1 MKFSIALLSLC
12 LVLFLFGI
20 DSLEAQNQVNDKR
33 PKVGLVLS
41 GGGAKGMAHIG
52 VLKILEEVGMPIDY
66 IGGTSMGGIVG
77 GLYAAGYSADELEKI
92 VTELDWEYLFTDEI
106 NRRDLSITEK
116 RDKDRYILSF
126 PFGKSGIELPEG
138 IIRGQHI
145 ENKLAELCVPV
156 YDIENFNDLPIPFLC
171 ITTDIDNGKKV
182 VIREGSLS
190 QAMRASMSIPSVFV
204 PLTIDD
210 VRMVDGGIIDNFPVE
225 EVLDMGADIIIGVD
239 VGYQRKKDDEN
250 RNLFSIM
257 EDAMFIYSASVM
269 KKSLKDVDIFIQPD
283 LKGLGTASFSSPD
296 SLVKYGTNATIAAYD
311 HLKSLADSLNAL
323 DGYKYTR
330 PVIRK
335 IDSVYL
341 KSIHINGLKNTTEE
355 LTISEMPFSVLSW
368 VKIDEILQSV
378 NDIYA
383 SNYFDKVIFKL
394 QAGDD
399 GTILI
404 INIEEK
410 ANGLFR
416 FGFYYDIDQKATV
429 FLNTTFYNKLFK
441 NTRLSLSIGLGRSPG
456 AEFSYLFDKGPRPAP
471 GFELSSYWTS
481 LYTYSDSSRD
491 KLASFNYS
499 MTNAKIFLK
508 SNFSSY
514 LSIRFGAEWTHAYL
528 SPDIS
533 LVQFGSLKDN
543 FWGLFGTIYSDT
555 YDHAYF
561 PTRGVKGFV
570 EAKFIT
576 SAYLE
581 PISYL
586 NLFYQTAIQMGRSVT
601 LMPSIYSGIAIGDS
615 IPIQYQTSL
624 GGLNELH
631 RFGHMPFI
639 GYKYY
644 ETGNNNVLFARIDL
658 QFEVYDKMYL
668 TLMANAGSQTE
679 IAEDLFQK
687 NTLIS
692 GFGIEYS
699 LDTPVGPIRLSLMRA
714 GEKKKLLGYF
724 QLGYWF

>member
-1 MKFSIALLSLC
+1 MKFSVTLLSLC
-12 LVLFLFGI
+12 LILYLFNI
-20 DSLEAQNQVNDKR
+20 DSLEAQAQENNTR
-33 PKVGLVLS
+33 PKIGLVLS
-41 GGGAKGMAHIG
+41 GGGAKGIAHIG

-66 IGGTSMGGIVG
+66 IGGTSMGSIVG

-116 RDKDRYILSF
+116 RDKDRYLLSF
-126 PFGKSGIELPEG
+126 PIGEKGIKIPEG
-138 IIRGQHI
+138 VIRGQHI
-145 ENKLAELCVPV
+145 ENKFAELCVPV
-156 YDIENFNDLPIPFLC
+156 YDIEDFNDLPIPFLC
-171 ITTDIDNGKKV
+171 ITTDIDNGKKAI
-182 VIREGSLS
+182 IRGGSLAR
-190 QAMRASMSIPSVFV
+190 AMRASMSIPSVFV
-204 PLTIDD
+204 PLVIDD

-225 EVLDMGADIIIGVD
+225 EVIAMGADIIIGVD
-239 VGYQRKKDDEN
+239 VGYQRKKDDED

-269 KKSLKDVDIFIQPD
+269 EKSLKDVDIFIQPD
-283 LKGLGTASFSSPD
+283 LKGLGTASFFSPD
-296 SLVKYGTNATIAAYD
+296 SLVKYGANAAILAYD

-323 DGYKYTR
+323 DGPKYER
-330 PVIRK
+330 PVLKK

-341 KSIHINGLKNTTEE
+341 KTIQIVGLENTSED
-355 LTISEMPFSVLSW
+355 LAISEMPFSVLNW

-383 SNYFDKVIFKL
+383 SNYFDKVTFELKP
-394 QAGDD
+394 GDN
-399 GTILI
+399 GAILI
-404 INIEEK
+404 LDIQEK
-410 ANGLFR
+410 TNGLFR

-429 FLNTTFYNKLFK
+429 FLNTTFYNQLFK
-441 NTRLSLSIGLGRSPG
+441 DTKLSLSVGLGRSPG
-456 AEFSYLFDKGPRPAP
+456 IEFSYFFDKGARPAP
-471 GFELSSYWTS
+471 GVELSSYWTS
-481 LYTYSDSSRD
+481 LYAYSDSSRE

-499 MTNAKIFLK
+499 ISNAKIFLK

-533 LVQFGSLKDN
+533 LIQFGSLKDN
-543 FWGLFGTIYSDT
+543 FWGLFGSIYSDT

-561 PTRGVKGFV
+561 PTRGVRGFV
-570 EAKFIT
+570 EAKFLT

-581 PISYL
+581 PISYV
-586 NLFYQTAIQMGRSVT
+586 NLFYETAIKMGRSVT
-601 LMPSIYSGIAIGDS
+601 LMPSIYSGIAVGDS
-615 IPIQYQTSL
+615 IPLQYKTSI

-644 ETGNNNVLFARIDL
+644 EIGNNNVLFARVDL
-658 QFEVYDKMYL
+658 QFNIYDKMYL

-679 IAEDLFQK
+679 LAEDLFQK

-699 LDTPVGPIRLSLMRA
+699 IDTPVGPIRLSLMRA
-714 GEKKKLLGYF
+714 GEKKDLLGYF

>member
-1 MKFSIALLSLC
+1 M
-12 LVLFLFGI
+12 FLFGI
-20 DSLEAQNQVNDKR
+20 DSLEAQNQVNATR

-66 IGGTSMGGIVG
+66 IGGTSMGSIVG

-92 VTELDWEYLFTDEI
+92 ITELDWEYLFTDEI
-106 NRRDLSITEK
+106 NRRYLSITEK

-126 PFGKSGIELPEG
+126 PLGKSGIELPEG

-145 ENKLAELCVPV
+145 ENKLSELCIPV
-156 YDIENFNDLPIPFLC
+156 YDIENFNDFPIPFLC
-171 ITTDIDNGKKV
+171 IATDIDNGKKV
-182 VIREGSLS
+182 VIREGSLAR
-190 QAMRASMSIPSVFV
+190 AMRASMSIPSVFAPMV
-204 PLTIDD
+204 IDD

-269 KKSLKDVDIFIQPD
+269 EKSLKDVDIFIRPD

-296 SLVKYGTNATIAAYD
+296 SLVKYGTSAAISVYGR
-311 HLKSLADSLNAL
+311 LKSLADSLNAL
-323 DGYKYTR
+323 DGHMYKR
-330 PVIRK
+330 PALRK

-341 KSIHINGLKNTTEE
+341 KTIQIVGLKNTTEK
-355 LTISEMPFSVLSW
+355 LSVSEMPFSVLSW
-368 VKIDEILQSV
+368 VKIDEILKSV
-378 NDIYA
+378 DDIYA
-383 SNYFDKVIFKL
+383 SNYFNKVIFEL

-399 GTILI
+399 GTILL

-410 ANGLFR
+410 TDGLFR

-441 NTRLSLSIGLGRSPG
+441 DSKLSLSVGLGRSPG
-456 AEFSYLFDKGPRPAP
+456 VEFSYLFDKGPRPAP

-481 LYTYSDSSRD
+481 LYAYSDSSRE

-499 MTNAKIFLK
+499 LTNAKIFMK

-514 LSIRFGAEWTHAYL
+514 LAIRLGAEWTHAYL

-533 LVQFGSLKDN
+533 LIQFGKLKDN
-543 FWGLFGTIYSDT
+543 FWALFGSIYSDT

-561 PTRGVKGFV
+561 PTRGVRGLV
-570 EAKFIT
+570 DIKFI
-576 SAYLE
+576 SNAYLK

-586 NLFYQTAIQMGRSVT
+586 NLFYQTAIKMGHSVV
-601 LMPSIYSGIAIGDS
+601 LKPSVNSGIAIGDS
-615 IPIQYQTSL
+615 IHLQYQTPL
-624 GGLNELH
+624 GGLNELR

-644 ETGNNNVLFARIDL
+644 EIGNNNVLFVRMDMQIE
-658 QFEVYDKMYL
+658 FYDNMYL
-668 TLMANAGSQTE
+668 TLMANAGYQ
-679 IAEDLFQK
+679 AELTQDLFEK
-687 NTLIS
+687 NALIS

-699 LDTPVGPIRLSLMRA
+699 LNTPVGPVRLSIMRS
-714 GEKKKLLGYF
+714 GEKKGLLSYLQF
-724 QLGYWF
+724 GYWF

>member
-1 MKFSIALLSLC
+1 MKYYLVIFSLF
-12 LVLFLFGI
+12 LVLFLFDTG
-20 DSLEAQNQVNDKR
+20 SLQAQNLENKTR
-33 PKVGLVLS
+33 PKIGLVLS
-41 GGGAKGMAHIG
+41 GGGAKGIAHIG

-66 IGGTSMGGIVG
+66 IGGTSMGSIVG
-77 GLYAAGYSADELEKI
+77 GLYAAGYSADELEEI

-106 NRRDLSITEK
+106 NRRNLSITEK

-126 PFGKSGIELPEG
+126 PIGERGIEIPEG
-138 IIRGQHI
+138 VIRGQHI
-145 ENKLAELCVPV
+145 ENKLVELCLPV

-171 ITTDIDNGKKV
+171 ISTDIDNGKKV
-182 VIREGSLS
+182 VIREGSLAR
-190 QAMRASMSIPSVFV
+190 AMRASMSIPSVFV
-204 PLTIDD
+204 PKAIND

-225 EVLDMGADIIIGVD
+225 EVIAMGADIIIGVD
-239 VGYQRKKDDEN
+239 VGYQRKSEDDN
-250 RNLFSIM
+250 QNLFSIM
-257 EDAMFIYSASVM
+257 EDAMFVYSASVM
-269 KKSLKDVDIFIQPD
+269 EKSLKDVDIFIRPD

-296 SLVKYGTNATIAAYD
+296 SLVKYGTNAAILAYD
-311 HLKSLADSLNAL
+311 HLKSLADSLNTL
-323 DGYKYTR
+323 DRYKYKR
-330 PVIRK
+330 PVVKK

-341 KSIHINGLKNTTEE
+341 KTIQISGLINTSEE
-355 LTISEMPFSVLSW
+355 LAISEMPFSVLNW

-383 SNYFDKVIFKL
+383 SNYFDKVTFELKP
-394 QAGDD
+394 GDN

-404 INIEEK
+404 LNIEEK
-410 ANGLFR
+410 TNGLFR

-441 NTRLSLSIGLGRSPG
+441 NTKLSLSVGLGRSPG
-456 AEFSYLFDKGPRPAP
+456 IEFSYLFDKGPRPAP

-481 LYTYSDSSRD
+481 LYAYSDSSRE

-499 MTNAKIFLK
+499 TTNAKIFLK

-543 FWGLFGTIYSDT
+543 FWGLFGSFYSDT

-561 PTRGVKGFV
+561 PTRGVKGLI
-570 EAKFIT
+570 EAKYIT
-576 SAYLE
+576 SAYLK
-581 PISYL
+581 PISYV
-586 NLFYQTAIQMGRSVT
+586 NLFYEAAIKMGRSVT
-601 LMPSIYSGIAIGDS
+601 LMPSVYSGIAIGDS
-615 IPIQYQTSL
+615 IPLQYKTSL

-644 ETGNNNVLFARIDL
+644 EIGNNNVLFARVDL
-658 QFEVYDKMYL
+658 QFNIYDKMYL
-668 TLMANAGSQTE
+668 TLMANAGSQSE
-679 IAEDLFQK
+679 LAEDLFQK

-699 LDTPVGPIRLSLMRA
+699 LDTPVGPLRLSLMRA

>member
-1 MKFSIALLSLC
+1 M
-12 LVLFLFGI
+12 VLFFFGI
-20 DSLEAQNQVNDKR
+20 DSMEAQNQENITR

-41 GGGAKGMAHIG
+41 GGGAKGFAHIG

-66 IGGTSMGGIVG
+66 IGGTSMGSIVG

-92 VTELDWEYLFTDEI
+92 VTELDWDFLFTDEI
-106 NRRDLSITEK
+106 NRRELSITEK
-116 RDKDRYILSF
+116 RDMDRYILSF
-126 PFGKSGIELPEG
+126 PIGEKGIDIPEG

-145 ENKLAELCVPV
+145 ENKLTELCVPV
-156 YDIENFNDLPIPFLC
+156 YDIDNFNDLPIPFLC

-182 VIREGSLS
+182 VIREGSLPR
-190 QAMRASMSIPSVFV
+190 AMRASMSIPSVFV
-204 PLTIDD
+204 PLVIDD
-210 VRMVDGGIIDNFPVE
+210 IRMVDGGIIDNFPVE
-225 EVLDMGADIIIGVD
+225 EVIAMGADIIIGVD
-239 VGYQRKKDDEN
+239 VGYQRKKDDED

-269 KKSLKDVDIFIQPD
+269 EKSLKDVDIFIRPD

-296 SLVKYGTNATIAAYD
+296 SLVKYGTNAAVSAYA

-323 DGYKYTR
+323 DGHKYKR
-330 PVIRK
+330 PVLKK
-335 IDSVYL
+335 IDSVFL
-341 KSIHINGLKNTTEE
+341 TTIRIRGLKNTTEE
-355 LTISEMPFSVLSW
+355 LAISEMPFSVLNW

-378 NDIYA
+378 NKIYA
-383 SNYFDKVIFKL
+383 SNYFNKVSFELKP
-394 QAGDD
+394 GDN

-404 INIEEK
+404 LNIEEK
-410 ANGLFR
+410 TNGLFR

-441 NTRLSLSIGLGRSPG
+441 DTKMSLSVGLGRSPG
-456 AEFSYLFDKGPRPAP
+456 IEFSYLFDKGPRPAP
-471 GFELSSYWTS
+471 GVELSSFWTS
-481 LYTYSDSSRD
+481 LYAYSDSSRE

-499 MTNAKIFLK
+499 TSNAKIFLK

-543 FWGLFGTIYSDT
+543 FWGLFGSLYSDT
-555 YDHAYF
+555 YNHAYF
-561 PTRGVKGFV
+561 PTRGVKGLV
-570 EAKFIT
+570 EVKYIT
-576 SAYLE
+576 NAYLK
-581 PISYL
+581 PVSYL
-586 NLFYQTAIQMGRSVT
+586 NLFYQTAIQMGHSVT
-601 LMPSIYSGIAIGDS
+601 LLPSIYSGIAIGDS
-615 IPIQYQTSL
+615 IPLQYQTPL
-624 GGLNELH
+624 GGLSELH
-631 RFGHMPFI
+631 RYGHMPFI

-658 QFEVYDKMYL
+658 QFKVFDKMYL

-679 IAEDLFQK
+679 FVEDLFK
-687 NTLIS
+687 NDTYIS

-699 LDTPVGPIRLSLMRA
+699 LDTPLGPVKLSLMRS

>member
-1 MKFSIALLSLC
+1 M
-12 LVLFLFGI
+12 VLFFFGI
-20 DSLEAQNQVNDKR
+20 DSMEAQNQENITR

-41 GGGAKGMAHIG
+41 GGGAKGFAHIG

-66 IGGTSMGGIVG
+66 IGGTSMGSIVG

-92 VTELDWEYLFTDEI
+92 VTELDWDFLFTDEI
-106 NRRDLSITEK
+106 NRRELSITEK
-116 RDKDRYILSF
+116 RDMDRYILSF
-126 PFGKSGIELPEG
+126 PIGEKGIDIPEG

-145 ENKLAELCVPV
+145 ENKLTELCVPV
-156 YDIENFNDLPIPFLC
+156 YDIDNFNDLPIPFLC

-182 VIREGSLS
+182 VIREGSLPR
-190 QAMRASMSIPSVFV
+190 AMRASMSIPSVFV
-204 PLTIDD
+204 PLVIDD
-210 VRMVDGGIIDNFPVE
+210 IRMVDGGIIDNFPVE
-225 EVLDMGADIIIGVD
+225 EVIAMGADIIIGVD
-239 VGYQRKKDDEN
+239 VGYQRKKDDED

-269 KKSLKDVDIFIQPD
+269 EQSLKDVDIFIRPD

-296 SLVKYGTNATIAAYD
+296 SLVKYGTNAAVSAYA

-323 DGYKYTR
+323 DGHKYKR
-330 PVIRK
+330 PVLKK
-335 IDSVYL
+335 IDSVFL
-341 KSIHINGLKNTTEE
+341 TTIRIRGLKNTTEE
-355 LTISEMPFSVLSW
+355 LAISEMPFSVLNW

-378 NDIYA
+378 NKIYA
-383 SNYFDKVIFKL
+383 SNYFNKVSFELKP
-394 QAGDD
+394 GDN

-404 INIEEK
+404 LNIEEK
-410 ANGLFR
+410 TNGLFR

-441 NTRLSLSIGLGRSPG
+441 DTKMSLSVGLGRSPG
-456 AEFSYLFDKGPRPAP
+456 IEFSYLFDKGPRPAP
-471 GFELSSYWTS
+471 GVELSSFWTS
-481 LYTYSDSSRD
+481 LYAYSDSSRE

-499 MTNAKIFLK
+499 TSNAKIFLK

-543 FWGLFGTIYSDT
+543 FWGLFGSLYSDT
-555 YDHAYF
+555 YNHAYF
-561 PTRGVKGFV
+561 PTRGVKGLV
-570 EAKFIT
+570 EVKYIT
-576 SAYLE
+576 NAYLK
-581 PISYL
+581 PVSYL
-586 NLFYQTAIQMGRSVT
+586 NLFYQTAIQMGHSVT
-601 LMPSIYSGIAIGDS
+601 LLPSIYSGIAIGDS
-615 IPIQYQTSL
+615 IPLQYQTPL
-624 GGLNELH
+624 GGLSELH
-631 RFGHMPFI
+631 RYGHMPFI

-658 QFEVYDKMYL
+658 QFKVFDKMYL

-679 IAEDLFQK
+679 FVEDLFK
-687 NTLIS
+687 NDTYIS

-699 LDTPVGPIRLSLMRA
+699 LDTPLGPVKLSLMRS